1 MKLFFYFLFIIDI
14 VIGIILSLFFNILFG
29 IITAATLL
37 FINIVTFVVI
47 LKLEKKKKETENMRN
62 KIIY

>member
-14 VIGIILSLFFNILFG
+14 VIGIILSLLFNVLFG
-29 IITAATLL
+29 IITACTLL

-47 LKLEKKKKETENMRN
+47 LKLEKKKKETENIKN